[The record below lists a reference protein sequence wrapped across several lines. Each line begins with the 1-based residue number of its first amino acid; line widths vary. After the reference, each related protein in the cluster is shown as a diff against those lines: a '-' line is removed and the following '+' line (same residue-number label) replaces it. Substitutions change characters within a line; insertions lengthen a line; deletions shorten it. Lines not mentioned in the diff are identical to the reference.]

1 MKKLWAVL
9 KNKYLITVV
18 IMAVWL
24 LFFDKNDIFSQYDRH
39 QQVKKLENEANY
51 FRSEIEQ
58 NKKELKELQSDP
70 KQLEKFARE
79 HYLMKKDSEDIFVI
93 VEDTLR

>member
-1 MKKLWAVL
+1 VKKLWAVL